1 MKHLLKYEFRKTRTV
16 KTAVLISTCI
26 FEILFLLGLICNVP
40 VLLGTGTMGLSF
52 CATLG
57 MLILGL
63 VSITVL
69 YRELNSPQSYMLF
82 LTPNSSYKIIGA
94 KVLENGITL
103 AVGGI
108 CFTVLAGIDLFLWGV
123 QASDFPTVMH
133 LLSDMMGNIQ
143 PNPADIA
150 RILLVLFSGWL
161 SVLTIAFFAVVVQ
174 ASLLNG
180 RRFGGLFSFL
190 LFLAIVIGI
199 GIFISNLPLG
209 QGFLG
214 SFLQSMVVPVS
225 TGFLYS
231 LLYLGFTALFY
242 ALTGWIMDKKLSV

>member
-16 KTAVLISTCI
+16 KNAVLISTCI

-103 AVGGI
+103 AGGGI
-108 CFTVLAGIDLFLWGV
+108 CFTVLAGID
-123 QASDFPTVMH
+123 Q
-133 LLSDMMGNIQ
+133 I
-143 PNPADIA
+143 
-150 RILLVLFSGWL
+150 
-161 SVLTIAFFAVVVQ
+161 
-174 ASLLNG
+174 G
-180 RRFGGLFSFL
+180 R
-190 LFLAIVIGI
+190 AHV
-199 GIFISNLPLG
+199 
-209 QGFLG
+209 
-214 SFLQSMVVPVS
+214 
-225 TGFLYS
+225 
-231 LLYLGFTALFY
+231 
-242 ALTGWIMDKKLSV
+242 

>member
-63 VSITVL
+63 VSIAIL
-69 YRELNSPQSYMLF
+69 YRELNSPQNYMLF

-108 CFTVLAGIDLFLWGV
+108 CFTMLAGTDLFLWGV
-123 QASDFPTVMH
+123 QASDFPTVMY

-190 LFLAIVIGI
+190 LFLAIVVGI

>member
-16 KTAVLISTCI
+16 KNAVLISTCI

-63 VSITVL
+63 VSIAVL

-190 LFLAIVIGI
+190 LFLAIVVGI
-199 GIFISNLPLG
+199 ES
-209 QGFLG
+209 
-214 SFLQSMVVPVS
+214 
-225 TGFLYS
+225 
-231 LLYLGFTALFY
+231 LYLTFPWVRDFSEAFCSLWLSPSLRAFSIPCCIWALPPCS
-242 ALTGWIMDKKLSV
+242 MP